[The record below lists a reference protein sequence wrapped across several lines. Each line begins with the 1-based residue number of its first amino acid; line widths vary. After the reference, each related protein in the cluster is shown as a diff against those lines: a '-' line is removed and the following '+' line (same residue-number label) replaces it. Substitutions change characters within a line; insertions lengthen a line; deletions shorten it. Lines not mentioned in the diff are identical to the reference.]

1 MRQLTW
7 HSSADGHKS
16 LFDIVR
22 GRGGGGDLMKLR
34 DNAGNEVSSTEGIR
48 DIVDGHFD
56 ATFNLHEKERTRR
69 ARRRKVERKS
79 WPVSCEK

>member
-1 MRQLTW
+1 
-7 HSSADGHKS
+7 
-16 LFDIVR
+16 
-22 GRGGGGDLMKLR
+22 MKLR

-79 WPVSCEK
+79 WPVSCKK